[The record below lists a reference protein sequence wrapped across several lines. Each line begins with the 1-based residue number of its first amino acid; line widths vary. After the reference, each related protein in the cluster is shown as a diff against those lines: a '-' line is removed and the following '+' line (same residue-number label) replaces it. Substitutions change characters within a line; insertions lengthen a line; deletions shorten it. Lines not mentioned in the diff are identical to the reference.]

1 MQVKTESRAPSE
13 SKKEFWQ
20 NHIQQWQKSG
30 LSQQAYC
37 AQQGI
42 RYTTFGYWRKRL
54 ASGEAKRKQFAAVE
68 VRQAQQDSMLSVKVR
83 LVSGVVVSIPCS
95 MGVVS
100 VVDLICMLE
109 KVHA

>member
-1 MQVKTESRAPSE
+1 MQVKTESHAPSE

-20 NHIQQWQKSG
+20 DHIQQWKKSG

-54 ASGEAKRKQFAAVE
+54 ESGEAKHKQFAPVE
-68 VRQAQQDSMLSVKVR
+68 VRQAQQDSTLSVKVR
-83 LVSGVVVSIPCS
+83 LVSGMVVSIPCS
-95 MGVVS
+95 MGVIN
-100 VVDLICMLE
+100 VVDLIFMLE
-109 KVHA
+109 KGHA